1 MIMDQLKRFSGRS
14 LLWITFLSIVM
25 VIALDFLLYQGLSM
39 MTIKA
44 GETTALSEGLTFDE
58 GLAQYLFLKIWF
70 LKVFAPGSLAV
81 AVFFGLIAWM
91 VVRLIFKLSVTTTE
105 SAAKAQ
111 PSAKPSQ
118 NEIQIE
124 ENMKKRLFVHVLST
138 LQKEG
143 RLLDFFNEKLD
154 QFDDAQIGAAVR
166 QVHDNCT
173 KTLGKYLSLEP
184 VMDVNEGETVTI
196 QAGFDPAEVKL
207 TGNVVGNPP
216 FKGVLRHK
224 GWKTSK
230 LAIPTLSKQEN
241 PGIIAPAEVEI
252 E

>member
-1 MIMDQLKRFSGRS
+1 MDQMKRFSGRA
-14 LLWITFLSIVM
+14 LLWMTFLSIVLVM
-25 VIALDFLLYQGLSM
+25 ALDFLLYQGLNL

-44 GETTALSEGLTFDE
+44 GETTALSEGLSFQE

-70 LKVFAPGSLAV
+70 LKVFAPGSLAL
-81 AVFFGLIAWM
+81 AVFFALLAWM
-91 VVRLIFKLSVTTTE
+91 VMRLIFKVSVDGAGAATTT
-105 SAAKAQ
+105 Q
-111 PSAKPSQ
+111 PSAKPSADTV
-118 NEIQIE
+118 QIE

-143 RLLDFFNEKLD
+143 RLLDFFNEQLD
-154 QFDDAQIGAAVR
+154 RYDDAQIGAAVR
-166 QVHDNCT
+166 QVHENCT
-173 KTLGKYLSLEP
+173 KTLSKYVSLEP
-184 VMDVNEGETVTI
+184 VMDAGEGETVTI
-196 QAGFDPAEVKL
+196 EAGFDPAEVKL
-207 TGNVVGNPP
+207 TGNVVGDPP

-230 LAIPTLSKQEN
+230 LDIPTLSKQEN